1 MPIMPLQSL
10 PSTANAAHAVLDLC
24 GKLAGTGLQQK
35 HSDIHTNMLCE
46 MSAPSRLCP
55 WQACGDC
62 DDHAECICDI
72 VVLSV
77 A

>member
-35 HSDIHTNMLCE
+35 HNYIHTIRLHALSASSRPYLC
-46 MSAPSRLCP
+46 SSPGWRLCGL
-55 WQACGDC
+55 C
-62 DDHAECICDI
+62 
-72 VVLSV
+72 
-77 A
+77 

>member
-46 MSAPSRLCP
+46 MSAPSRLYLCSSP
-55 WQACGDC
+55 GWRLCGLC
-62 DDHAECICDI
+62 
-72 VVLSV
+72 
-77 A
+77 